1 MKKLFMFAAI
11 LILFHEGMAQVLVRK
26 ASLGAQIEPV
36 ENGVKVIKVIEGTA
50 FSLKLKEN
58 DVIKEINNSKISG
71 YDDLVLALANKRD
84 GDKAVFLVERNGKLQ
99 KLNGTFIGRPFE
111 KSEFSEVIYDQTAYK
126 SGQVRVII
134 NKPRKPEKMPA
145 MLFIPGYTCTS
156 IDNLR
161 DNHPYKRIIDAYVK
175 AGFVTLRIEK
185 SGLGDSENTP
195 ECESCD
201 LMDEIENFEAG
212 LRKLKSLPY
221 VDTNKI
227 IIVGH
232 SMGGIVAPAI
242 TAQSNVAGVVVYGTT
257 AKSWFE
263 YQIEMYRVQNLLA
276 GLEPLE
282 YEKSITDQYEL
293 NYRFFVKKEKLE
305 DLAKNPANDT
315 ILRTQW
321 IYDGNGK
328 IYSRNAEYW
337 RQIQDVNHL
346 ENWKNTR
353 AKVLVQYGESDFQA
367 FSRADH
373 EQIVRT
379 VNFYRPG
386 NATLKVYP
394 LTDHYFAKSGSM
406 QDAYDKFT
414 QQKYSQLFDEYNFEV
429 GDSAVEWSLEVINAK
444 HSN

>member
-1 MKKLFMFAAI
+1 MRSLS
-11 LILFHEGMAQVLVRK
+11 ILFIILFFALGTQAQRLSRK

-36 ENGVKVIKVIEGTA
+36 ENGVKVVKVIEGTA
-50 FSLKLKEN
+50 ISLKLKEN
-58 DVIKEINNSKISG
+58 DIIKEINNSKITG
-71 YDDLVLALANKRD
+71 YNDLVLALSNKRD
-84 GDKAVFLVERNGKLQ
+84 GDKATVTVERNAKQQ
-99 KLNGTFIGRPFE
+99 KLIGTFIGRPLE
-111 KSEFSEVIYDQTAYK
+111 KSDFSEVIYDQTNFK
-126 SGQVRVII
+126 SGRLRVII
-134 NKPRKPEKMPA
+134 NKPRKADKMPA

-201 LMDEIENFEAG
+201 LMDEIENFEVG

-227 IIVGH
+227 IVVGH

-242 TAQSNVAGVVVYGTT
+242 TARSNVAGVVVYGTT

-276 GLEPLE
+276 GLAPLE

-293 NYRFFVKKEKLE
+293 NYQFFVKKEKLE
-305 DLAKNPANDT
+305 DLAKNPVNDT

-321 IYDGNGK
+321 MYDGNGK

-346 ENWKNTR
+346 ENWKNTH

-379 VNFYRPG
+379 VNFYHPG
-386 NATLKVYP
+386 NATLKIYP
-394 LTDHYFAKSGSM
+394 ETDHYFAKSGSM

-429 GDSAVEWSLEVINAK
+429 GNSAVQWSLDVIK
-444 HSN
+444 LIQ